1 MPQVALTIWGS
12 RISPVYESA
21 SQIRLVQIN
30 DMQTA
35 GMRDMPLAPDPVHR
49 IGMFREHG
57 VQVLICGAISGL
69 QASII
74 QACEIRL
81 FPFVTGE
88 VNEVLTAY
96 MHGKLNSMRYTMPG
110 CFGRQRHRRR
120 RGRKA

>member
-21 SQIRLVQIN
+21 SHIRLVQIN
-30 DMQTA
+30 DMHTA
-35 GMRDMPLAPDPVHR
+35 RMNDMPLPPDPIRR
-49 IGMFREHG
+49 IEMFREHG
-57 VQVLICGAISGL
+57 VRVLICGAISGL

-74 QACEIRL
+74 RACEIRL
-81 FPFVTGE
+81 LPFVTGE

-96 MHGKLNSMRYTMPG
+96 THGKLDSVQFTMPG

>member
-1 MPQVALTIWGS
+1 MPQVALTVWGS
-12 RISPVYESA
+12 RISPVYEGA

-35 GMRDMPLAPDPVHR
+35 RMSDMPLSPDPVHR

-57 VQVLICGAISGL
+57 VEVLICGAISGL

-74 QACEIRL
+74 RACEITL

-88 VNEVLTAY
+88 VSEVLTAY
-96 MHGKLNSMRYTMPG
+96 MHGKLDSVQFTMPG